1 MRNIAI
7 DGPAGAGKSTIAK
20 TAAKELGFIYVD
32 TGALYRAVGYYVF
45 NKNIDPKDEN
55 RVTEILTQINVALKF
70 VNGEQRVFLNDEDV
84 SDKIRTPEIS
94 MYASAV
100 SAHPSVRQFLFET
113 QRKLARENDV
123 IMDGRDIGTVVLPN
137 ADVKIFLTASPEE
150 RAKRR
155 YDELVLKGENVNYE
169 DILKD
174 VITRDYNDSHR
185 AIAPLKQADDA
196 ILLDT
201 TGNELAKSV
210 ALVIS
215 TIKEHLK

>member
-32 TGALYRAVGYYVF
+32 TGALYRAVGYYVL
-45 NKNIDPKDEN
+45 NKNIDPKNEEKVTGILDE
-55 RVTEILTQINVALKF
+55 INVCLKF
-70 VNGEQRVFLNDEDV
+70 VDNEQRVFLNDEDV
-84 SDKIRTPEIS
+84 SGKIRTPEIS

-150 RAKRR
+150 RARRR
-155 YDELVLKGENVNYE
+155 YEELVLKGEKVNYD

-185 AIAPLKQADDA
+185 ATAPLKQADDA

-201 TGNELAKSV
+201 TGNELEKSV
-210 ALVIS
+210 QLVIS